1 LKTVLTRFRY
11 KTKEKVRSKLFYLQ
25 LRLREIHWLTG
36 MKIETLA
43 IHAAADPDPST
54 GAISPPIHLSTTF
67 EHGPASEELH
77 GYTYVRD
84 KNPTQ
89 DRLEEAL
96 GLLEGGEGALV
107 YSSGMGAAITLLLA
121 LVPDSHVIFPEDVYT
136 HVRVAHQQY
145 LSKWNFQVSV
155 VDMQDQSAI
164 DHAIRPNTKLVWVET
179 PSNPRMQIT
188 DIAGAARAAHS
199 AGALLVVDNTFA
211 TPIFQRPLELGA
223 DIVLH
228 STTKYCGGHSDVQG
242 GCLVLRKRD
251 QLYDKLFHARVVLGA
266 VCSPFNSWLVLRGL
280 RTLPCRMEKHAANA
294 MAVAKALEACENVE
308 RVFYPGLPSHPGH
321 AIASTQMSDFGG
333 MLSIL
338 VKGGRE
344 QAVAV
349 AARVKLFRNATSL
362 GGVESLIEH
371 RASAEHPDSKSP
383 ENLLRLSV
391 GLEHP
396 DELIAD
402 LLQAL
407 NVSVCPRL
415 MVKR

>member
-1 LKTVLTRFRY
+1 
-11 KTKEKVRSKLFYLQ
+11 
-25 LRLREIHWLTG
+25 

-43 IHAAADPDPST
+43 IHAAAEPDPTT
-54 GAISPPIHLSTTF
+54 GAISPPIYLSTTF

-89 DRLEEAL
+89 DRLEEAIA
-96 GLLEGGEGALV
+96 LLEGGEGALV
-107 YSSGMGAAITLLLA
+107 YSSGMGAAITLLLT
-121 LVPDSHVIFPEDVYT
+121 LDPDSHVIFPEDVYT

-145 LSKWNFQVSV
+145 LPKWNFQASV
-155 VDMQDQSAI
+155 VDMQDPAAI
-164 DHAIRPNTKLVWVET
+164 DNAIRPNTKLVWVET
-179 PSNPRMQIT
+179 PSNPGMKIT
-188 DIAGAARAAHS
+188 DIARAARAAHS

-211 TPIFQRPLELGA
+211 TPVFQRPLELGA

-242 GCLVLRKRD
+242 GCLVLRKRAE
-251 QLYDKLFHARVVLGA
+251 LYDKLFHARMVVGA

-294 MAVAKALEACENVE
+294 LAVAKALEACDRVE
-308 RVFYPGLPSHPGH
+308 RVLYPGLPSHPGH
-321 AIASTQMSDFGG
+321 AIAATQMSDFGG

-344 QAVAV
+344 EAVAV

-371 RASAEHPDSKSP
+371 RASAEHPDSTSP
-383 ENLLRLSV
+383 ENLLRLSI
-391 GLEHP
+391 GLENA
-396 DELIAD
+396 DDLIAD

-407 NVSVCPRL
+407 GY
-415 MVKR
+415 

>member
-1 LKTVLTRFRY
+1 
-11 KTKEKVRSKLFYLQ
+11 
-25 LRLREIHWLTG
+25 
-36 MKIETLA
+36 MKIDTLA
-43 IHAAADPDPST
+43 VHAAAEPDPVT

-77 GYTYVRD
+77 GYTYIRD

-96 GLLEGGEGALV
+96 SLLEGGECALV
-107 YSSGMGAAITLLLA
+107 YSSGMGAAITLLLT
-121 LVPDSHVIFPEDVYT
+121 LDPDSHVIFPEDVYA

-145 LSKWNFQVSV
+145 LPKWNFQVSV
-155 VDMQDQSAI
+155 VKMEDPSAI
-164 DHAIRPNTKLVWVET
+164 EHAIRPNTKLVWVET

-188 DIAGAARAAHS
+188 DIVGAARAAHS
-199 AGALLVVDNTFA
+199 ADALLVVDNTFA
-211 TPIFQRPLELGA
+211 TPVFQRPLELGA

-251 QLYDKLFHARVVLGA
+251 QLYDKLFHARMVLGA

-294 MAVAKALEACENVE
+294 LAVARALEACDNVE
-308 RVFYPGLPSHPGH
+308 RVLYPGLPSHPGH
-321 AIASTQMSDFGG
+321 ATASTQMTNFGG

-349 AARVKLFRNATSL
+349 ATKVKLFRNATSL

-371 RASAEHPDSKSP
+371 RASAEHPDSTSP

-391 GLEHP
+391 GLEDP
-396 DELIAD
+396 DDLIAD
-402 LLQAL
+402 LLQAVQT
-407 NVSVCPRL
+407 NR
-415 MVKR
+415 

>member
-1 LKTVLTRFRY
+1 
-11 KTKEKVRSKLFYLQ
+11 
-25 LRLREIHWLTG
+25 

-43 IHAAADPDPST
+43 VHAAADPDPVT

-96 GLLEGGEGALV
+96 SLLEGGEAALV

-121 LVPDSHVIFPEDVYT
+121 LEPDSHVLFPEDVYT

-155 VDMQDQSAI
+155 VDMQDQKAI
-164 DHAIRPNTKLVWVET
+164 DEAIRPNTKLVWVET
-179 PSNPRMQIT
+179 PSNPQMQIT
-188 DIAGAARAAHS
+188 DIAGAVRAAHS
-199 AGALLVVDNTFA
+199 VGAFVVVDNTFA
-211 TPIFQRPLELGA
+211 TPVFQRPLELGA

-242 GCLVLRKRD
+242 GCLVLKKRD
-251 QLYDKLFHARVVLGA
+251 QLYDKLFHARMVLGA

-321 AIASTQMSDFGG
+321 AIAATQMSNFGG

-338 VKGGRE
+338 VKGGRDE
-344 QAVAV
+344 AVAA

-371 RASAEHPDSKSP
+371 RASAEQPDSISP
-383 ENLLRLSV
+383 ENLLRLSI
-391 GLEHP
+391 GLEHA

-407 NVSVCPRL
+407 THDQA
-415 MVKR
+415 

>member
-1 LKTVLTRFRY
+1 M
-11 KTKEKVRSKLFYLQ
+11 KV
-25 LRLREIHWLTG
+25 
-36 MKIETLA
+36 ETLA
-43 IHAAADPDPST
+43 IHAAAEPDPVT
-54 GAISPPIHLSTTF
+54 GAIAPPIHLSTTF
-67 EHGPASEELH
+67 EHGPAGEELH

-107 YSSGMGAAITLLLA
+107 YSSGMGAAMTLLLT
-121 LVPDSHVIFPEDVYT
+121 LDPDSHVIFPEDVYA
-136 HVRVAHQQY
+136 HVRALHQQF
-145 LSKWNFQVSV
+145 LPKWKFKTSV
-155 VDMQDQSAI
+155 VDMENAKAI
-164 DHAIRPNTKLVWVET
+164 EQAIRKNTKLVWIET

-188 DIAGAARAAHS
+188 DIAAAADAAHT
-199 AGALLVVDNTFA
+199 AGALLLVDNTFA

-242 GCLVLRKRD
+242 GCLILKKRD
-251 QLYDKLFHARVVLGA
+251 QLYEKLFHARMILGA

-280 RTLPCRMEKHAANA
+280 RTLPCRMEKHGANA
-294 MAVAKALEACENVE
+294 LAVATALEACDKVQ

-321 AIASTQMSDFGG
+321 AIAATQMSNFGG

-338 VKGGRE
+338 VEGGLKE
-344 QAVAV
+344 AIAV

-371 RASAEHPDSKSP
+371 RASAENPNSRSP

-391 GLEHP
+391 GLESP
-396 DELIAD
+396 DDLVAD
-402 LLQAL
+402 LIQAL
-407 NVSVCPRL
+407 ET
-415 MVKR
+415 

>member
-1 LKTVLTRFRY
+1 
-11 KTKEKVRSKLFYLQ
+11 
-25 LRLREIHWLTG
+25 

-43 IHAAADPDPST
+43 IHAAADPDPAT
-54 GAISPPIHLSTTF
+54 GSISPPIHLSTTF
-67 EHGPASEELH
+67 EHGPAYEDLH
-77 GYTYVRD
+77 GYLYVRD

-96 GLLEGGEGALV
+96 CLLEGGERALV
-107 YSSGMGAAITLLLA
+107 YSSGMGAAMTLFLA
-121 LVPDSHVIFPEDVYT
+121 LDPDSHVIFPEDVYT
-136 HVRVAHQQY
+136 HIRVAHQQY
-145 LSKWNFQVSV
+145 LPKWNFQASV
-155 VDMQDQSAI
+155 VNMQDQNALEQ
-164 DHAIRPNTKLVWVET
+164 AIRPNTKLVWAET

-199 AGALLVVDNTFA
+199 VGALLLVDNTFA
-211 TPIFQRPLELGA
+211 TPVCQRPLELGA

-242 GCLVLRKRD
+242 GGLVLKNREP
-251 QLYDKLFHARVVLGA
+251 LFDKLLHARTVIGA

-294 MAVAKALEACENVE
+294 LAVARALEACETVE
-308 RVFYPGLPSHPGH
+308 RVHYPGLPSHPRH
-321 AIASTQMSDFGG
+321 AIASRQMSNFGG
-333 MLSIL
+333 MLSIS

-344 QAVAV
+344 EATAV

-371 RASAEHPDSKSP
+371 RASAEKPNSTSP
-383 ENLLRLSV
+383 ENLLRLSI
-391 GLEHP
+391 GLENA
-396 DELIAD
+396 DDLIAD

-407 NVSVCPRL
+407 DTQ
-415 MVKR
+415 